1 MEVPN
6 SIAIELDVQEKRPFE
21 AWAVVELLGHRQ
33 IAGRVTEESIAGTNM
48 LRVDVPELS
57 AERPG
62 HTKYFG
68 GGSIYAIH
76 PCSEE
81 LARQAAARLCANNS
95 LLPVYVPALEEAR
108 EVLRQAAAARAAV
121 PALPSGSTG
130 PDYDE
135 EDEFD
140 DDDGY

>member
-1 MEVPN
+1 MTETKVPFQ
-6 SIAIELDVQEKRPFE
+6 SWAVIELF
-21 AWAVVELLGHRQ
+21 GHHQ

-76 PCSEE
+76 PCTEE
-81 LARQAAARLCANNS
+81 IAQQVADRLARQYGFTPLPVAVPDLTQAMDVIRKAEAARAS
-95 LLPVYVPALEEAR
+95 VPAL
-108 EVLRQAAAARAAV
+108 AAGY
-121 PALPSGSTG
+121 PN
-130 PDYDE
+130 
-135 EDEFD
+135 D
-140 DDDGY
+140 DDDVVDDDGGYSDDGYSGFRT

>member
-1 MEVPN
+1 MQ
-6 SIAIELDVQEKRPFE
+6 AEKRPFE
-21 AWAVVELLGHRQ
+21 TWAVVELMGHHQ

-76 PCSEE
+76 PCTEAI
-81 LARQAAARLCANNS
+81 ARQVADRLAHQYGFTP
-95 LLPVYVPALEEAR
+95 LPVAVPDLT
-108 EVLRQAAAARAAV
+108 QAMDVIRRAEAARAAV
-121 PALPSGSTG
+121 PALPSGASV
-130 PDYDE
+130 E
-135 EDEFD
+135 D
-140 DDDGY
+140 DDDDDEYDDGY